1 MGVLTW
7 HALNMSFSAD
17 SPPAGWYPDPAG
29 SGGERYWDGGNW
41 SQVTRP
47 AGGMSGAYASQ
58 QAPTAQQSPYGQS
71 GYGAAG
77 YGAATARQPALAG
90 FWWRVLASILD
101 SLLLSIPLSL
111 VQNLIMGADVMYA
124 FEVWLTDW
132 LDRQIRGE
140 TELPPIPEPVLQA
153 FGLAVVVVMILW
165 IIYRTVMVAL
175 RGATLGQM
183 ITGLRVVPDGSPL
196 GAVPSWKTSGIRA
209 AAAVIFQQIPL
220 LGLADPLTMLFSA
233 KKQTLHDMIARTVVI
248 KK

>member
-1 MGVLTW
+1 MLF
-7 HALNMSFSAD
+7 AMSFSAE

-47 AGGMSGAYASQ
+47 AGGMSGSYSTQ
-58 QAPTAQQSPYGQS
+58 QGQAAPQSAYGQS
-71 GYGAAG
+71 GYGPAG
-77 YGAATARQPALAG
+77 YAAAATRPPGLAG

-101 SLLLSIPLSL
+101 SLILWIPLSI
-111 VQNLIMGADVMYA
+111 VQNLVMGADVMSA
-124 FEVWLTDW
+124 FQVWLTDW

-140 TELPPIPEPVLQA
+140 TELPPIPEQVLQS
-153 FGLAVVVVMILW
+153 FGLAILVVMILW
-165 IIYRTVMVAL
+165 IAYRTVMVAL
-175 RGATLGQM
+175 RGATLGQS

-196 GAVPSWKTSGIRA
+196 GTIPSWKTSGIRA
-209 AAAVIFQQIPL
+209 VTAVIFQQLPL
-220 LGLADPLTMLFSA
+220 LGLADPLTMLFTA